1 MCALTDRHTAM
12 DHADTDRERN
22 QTPSEIP
29 MTGTRTWR
37 CPYGPLTLAET
48 MAKEAYWTGR
58 FIETFG
64 ANDVPD
70 DYEAVPQWLQDVIKP
85 PF

>member
-12 DHADTDRERN
+12 DHADTDRER
-22 QTPSEIP
+22 
-29 MTGTRTWR
+29 RR
-37 CPYGPLTLAET
+37 CSYGPLTLAET

-70 DYEAVPQWLQDVIKP
+70 DYGAVPEREPNQEPQWLQDVIKP